1 MFVLGLLAIPALIA
15 INAYFVAIE
24 FALVAMRKTRIEEL
38 VKQGVRGAQSVWK
51 AHEDLDRSVAAAQ
64 LGITLASIALG
75 AVGESVLAHFLVD
88 LFDSLPNSWEWIPR
102 HALATGISVVFIT
115 IFHVILG
122 EQVPKLMAIQTAD
135 RIALWTSRPLLIFSW
150 LCAPILRLMNFM
162 GNVILRMLGYKPG
175 TGHDHAPSVQELGMI
190 VEDTHEAGLLDSHQA
205 FMLQNVFRLSAKT
218 VKEVMLPVDKMDA
231 LEKRTPFNKVLEF
244 VRQCGHTRI
253 PVYDKSIDNIVGI
266 LNTKNLFYFFTLG
279 GVMLLED
286 AIYDADFLDPDQTI
300 GTALQLFRNT
310 RRPMAIVRNKQGKV
324 LGLLTLEDVL
334 EEIVGD
340 LEDEHDVSIPIK
352 PRPKGGGAGS
362 GGNSRLG

>member
-24 FALVAMRKTRIEEL
+24 FALVSMRRTRIEEL
-38 VKQGVRGAQSVWK
+38 VKQGVRGAGAVLK
-51 AHEDLDRSVAAAQ
+51 AHDDLDRSVAAAQ

-75 AVGESVLAHFLVD
+75 AVGESVLAGLLVGW
-88 LFDSLPNSWEWIPR
+88 FDALPASWEWLPR
-102 HALATGISVVFIT
+102 HALATGLSVGLIT
-115 IFHVILG
+115 VVHVILG

-135 RIALWTSRPLLIFSW
+135 RIALWTSRPLLIFSRVCSPV
-150 LCAPILRLMNFM
+150 LKLMNAM
-162 GNVILRMLGYKPG
+162 GDVILRALGYKAG
-175 TGHDHAPSVQELGMI
+175 TGHAHAPSVQELGMI

-218 VKEVMLPVDKMDA
+218 VAEVMLPVEKMDA

-253 PVYDKSIDNIVGI
+253 PVYDKSIDNLVGI

-286 AIYDADFLDPDQTI
+286 AIYDADFLAPEQTI

-310 RRPMAIVRNKQGKV
+310 RRPMAIVKNKEGKV

-340 LEDEHDVSIPIK
+340 LEDEHDVSV
-352 PRPKGGGAGS
+352 PKLRRKGTTGGGSGTRAG
-362 GGNSRLG
+362 